1 MKHIDCKT
9 PQGRAAEADFFRK
22 NRKDWVRVRLFAY
35 HTSYEYR
42 LDTTSLEEALKS
54 LDDNFASLEQAEE
67 EYFEDWERCND

>member
-1 MKHIDCKT
+1 
-9 PQGRAAEADFFRK
+9 
-22 NRKDWVRVRLFAY
+22 LFAY